1 MLGLKYLACI
11 LFILT
16 GFFILL
22 SVGVILVQAQ
32 RAIPEHTG
40 GVSGVM
46 QGFSWGLGALFLAPL
61 GVIGQNY
68 GVDKILILMENYLL
82 ENLVKLLLYLLIN
95 YLQEKGLTKYLLCK
109 H

>member
-1 MLGLKYLACI
+1 LGFLYSLNYNKYLACI

-32 RAIPEHTG
+32 RSIPELTG
-40 GVSGVM
+40 VVSGVM

-61 GVIGQNY
+61 GIIGQNY
-68 GVDKILILMENYLL
+68 GVDKILILMGTIAFIVGLL
-82 ENLVKLLLYLLIN
+82 SIK
-95 YLQEKGLTKYLLCK
+95 TKMLK
-109 H
+109 N